1 MSKAL
6 TREEAEAKVYE
17 LTKQLAAIKA
27 EKKASNGEFKDRLN
41 DVEDEITAILEE
53 QEAQN
58 TPGTNP

>member
-6 TREEAEAKVYE
+6 TRDQAEAKVYE
-17 LTKQLAAIKA
+17 LTKQLAEIVK
-27 EKKASNGEFKDRLN
+27 EKKTVNADFKDRLN
-41 DVEDEITAILEE
+41 DVKNEIEAILEE